1 MGMSAG
7 KKYGYGRVST
17 SDQDLSSQIMALRQA
32 GIPESNLYTDV
43 YTGSTTERPG
53 LKALLAQL
61 QPGDS
66 VYIYKLDRLGRSA
79 VDTLFLIDSLQ
90 TRGITL
96 VSLSESLDSSTATGK
111 LIISVLVSFAQFE
124 RDLIRER
131 TLLGLQAAAERG
143 KLPGRPKKLNWEQR
157 KLLRELVNRKDLSNR
172 QRAQRLGCSLSTYYR
187 YRKLCL
193 EEKQ

>member
-1 MGMSAG
+1 MSVSG
-7 KKYGYGRVST
+7 EKYGYGRVST

-32 GIPESNLYTDV
+32 GVPDTNLYTDV
-43 YTGSTTERPG
+43 YTGSTVERPG
-53 LKALLAQL
+53 LKALLSKI

-66 VYIYKLDRLGRSA
+66 VYVYKLDRLGRSA

-90 TRGITL
+90 NRGITL

-111 LIISVLVSFAQFE
+111 LILSILVSFAQFE

-143 KLPGRPKKLNWEQR
+143 KYPGRPKKLNWEQR

-193 EEKQ
+193 AQQ